1 VVVTYGSVIVR
12 WDSSSPAGH
21 CITTCNRKAEYPTD
35 DAEFT
40 HISEPP
46 AAALDRGQEV
56 HRLSAARLLPY
67 LAIPRIEAILEQ
79 WRVGRTTRRAS

>member
-1 VVVTYGSVIVR
+1 MVVTYGSVIVR
-12 WDSSSPAGH
+12 WDSSSPA
-21 CITTCNRKAEYPTD
+21 CITTCNRKAEYPAD

-46 AAALDRGQEV
+46 AEALDRGQEV

-67 LAIPRIEAILEQ
+67 LAIPHIEAILEQ
-79 WRVGRTTRRAS
+79 WEVGRTTRRAS